1 MAYDPKQVAGKAI
14 DPSMKNN
21 TDATRKQ
28 GDFSESQGPEKRVW
42 KELPPDSRV
51 APMNSMKPDLEK
63 EIGEDSSNSRE
74 G

>member
-28 GDFSESQGPEKRVW
+28 GDFSESKGPEKRVW
-42 KELPPDSRV
+42 KELPPDSRF
-51 APMNSMKPDLEK
+51 APMKPDLEK